1 MVIDGGHAELLRG
14 LASKLRRRNLEQTTA
29 FKDAFIAHQGLLNL
43 NEKLRQQTLDQDKV
57 GRRDSNPTCALEVLL
72 QLPF

>member
-1 MVIDGGHAELLRG
+1 MVTDEGHAELLRG
-14 LASKLRRRNLEQTTA
+14 LASKLRRRNLEQTAA

-57 GRRDSNPTCALEVLL
+57 GRRDSNITCASEVLL